1 MCSLPGS
8 DPAYATEECL
18 KDDSSVPASAL
29 VPLQKAR
36 ALPTWVAEPATA
48 AYIGLI
54 AVIAHVTGLFYILFP
69 ELGALSHDILKRP
82 QGAWA
87 RAPLMLVATP
97 ALTAIAG
104 TMITRHLPYGM
115 PSALLSIGTSVL
127 VIGVLRS
134 PIAPAISAGLL
145 PLTLGIKS
153 WWYPP
158 SLLIGTGL
166 LAGIALVWSR
176 IRSAAEP
183 EGRDAALIDDIVEEA
198 PSSYSWVP
206 FFLAF
211 LVPAI
216 AVSSLP
222 GWRFLLFPPLVVI
235 GFEMFAHAD
244 VCPWARR
251 PIALPVACGSSAAA
265 GVLCIGLFGAGPI
278 GAMASILAGVAILRA
293 LDLHVPPALA
303 VALLP
308 FVMPHPSYQFPL
320 VVTLGTALQSASFLA
335 WRRIKGR
342 HAMIGPVNPGRQ

>member
-1 MCSLPGS
+1 
-8 DPAYATEECL
+8 
-18 KDDSSVPASAL
+18 VPASAL
-29 VPLQKAR
+29 LPLNQTR
-36 ALPTWVAEPATA
+36 ALPTWLAEPATA

-54 AVIAHVTGLFYILFP
+54 AVIAHATGLFYVLFP

-87 RAPLMLVATP
+87 RAPVMLVTTP
-97 ALTAIAG
+97 VLTAIAG
-104 TMITRHLPYGM
+104 TVITRHLPYGM
-115 PSALLSIGTSVL
+115 LSALLSIGTSVL
-127 VIGVLRS
+127 LIGVLRS

-166 LAGIALVWSR
+166 LAGIALIWSR
-176 IRSAAEP
+176 IQSSGES
-183 EGRDAALIDDIVEEA
+183 EGLDAALIADDLVEEA
-198 PSSYSWVP
+198 PSGYSWVP

-211 LVPAI
+211 LIPAV

-235 GFEMFAHAD
+235 GFEMFAHAEL
-244 VCPWARR
+244 CPWASR

-265 GVLCIGLFGAGPI
+265 GVLCIGLLGAGPI
-278 GAMASILAGVAILRA
+278 GAMVSILAGAAILRA

-308 FVMPHPSYQFPL
+308 FVIPHPGYQFPL
-320 VVTLGTALQSASFLA
+320 VVTLGTSLQTTSFLA
-335 WRRIKGR
+335 WRWITSR
-342 HAMIGPVNPGRQ
+342 PGARPAGGGNDLL